1 MYDRKIARVA
11 HIFTVSLS
19 ALLLFLV
26 QPMLAGLLL
35 PRHGG
40 VAGVWAV
47 AMFFF
52 PAVLLLGYAYAS
64 IAARQPRLAACVALV
79 SLLFL
84 PLRVPVMGGQSHPV
98 WTLLAELTA
107 SVGIPFFVLS
117 ATSPTVQS
125 WFGSYR
131 LYALSNA
138 ASLVALLAYPFA
150 IEPHLARSR
159 QLVVWSAAYAVYV
172 LAFVYTAWR
181 ATPIPASG
189 DEDTASDWPLWIG
202 LSAIPAALWLAVANQ
217 ISQSVAPV
225 PLLWILPLGT
235 YLLTLILCFE
245 GNWYRPWLFKWLL
258 TPAIAALMFASKQ
271 HHWNTSLPLGVGLFL
286 GGLFVCAMI
295 CHGELA
301 ARKPHAARPVR
312 FYLSIAIGGA
322 LGTAFVSLLAP
333 ALFSDHTE
341 FHIAVVACVV
351 AGFGLLF
358 IRLTR
363 GNLVRLVAVATAA
376 FAYAEYEQGGGLRVR
391 NFYGILEVQ
400 DKPDIRLLS
409 NGTIIHGVQFRDPAR
424 TRSATAYYATETAVG
439 QILAKAVAPRRVG
452 VVGLGIG
459 TLSAYANDQDTYR
472 FYEINPAVVDM
483 AQKHFLF
490 LRQSKGRT
498 EIVLDDARLA
508 MEREQPQSYDVLV
521 IDAFS
526 GDAVPTHLLT
536 REAFQVYFRHLKP
549 DGVLALHVTGKY
561 VNLAPVAEAIAAS
574 LGWKARTI
582 VNSPV
587 AEKQVFA
594 ATWVIVEGR
603 TDRHPQS
610 NAWTDDRVALWDVL
624 RR

>member
-52 PAVLLLGYAYAS
+52 PAVLLAGYAHAS
-64 IAARQPRLAACVALV
+64 VASRKPKVAAAVALA
-79 SLLFL
+79 SLIFL
-84 PLRVPVMGGQSHPV
+84 PIRVPALDGQAHPV
-98 WTLLAELTA
+98 WTLLAELMG
-107 SVGIPFFVLS
+107 SIGVPFFVLS
-117 ATSPTVQS
+117 STSPTVQS

-131 LYALSNA
+131 LYAVSNA

-150 IEPHLARSR
+150 IEPNLARST
-159 QLVVWSAAYAVYV
+159 QLTAWSVAYAVYV
-172 LAFVYTAWR
+172 ASFVYTSWKA
-181 ATPIPASG
+181 APASSSG
-189 DEDTASDWPLWIG
+189 DEADTADWPLWIG
-202 LSAIPAALWLAVANQ
+202 LSAIPAALWLAVASQ

-225 PLLWILPLGT
+225 PLLWILPLAT

-312 FYLSIAIGGA
+312 FYLAMACGGA

-333 ALFSDHTE
+333 AVFSDHTE
-341 FHIAVVACVV
+341 FHVAVVACVV

-358 IRLTR
+358 VKLTR
-363 GNLVRLVAVATAA
+363 GNLVRLTVVAAAA
-376 FAYAEYEQGGGLRVR
+376 FAYAQYEQGGGLRVR

-400 DKPDIRLLS
+400 DKPDVRLLS
-409 NGTIIHGVQFRDPAR
+409 NGTIIHGVQFHDPSR
-424 TRSATAYYATETAVG
+424 TRFPTAYYATETAIG
-439 QILAKAVAPRRVG
+439 QILGKASAPRRVG
-452 VVGLGIG
+452 IVGLGIG
-459 TLSAYANDQDTYR
+459 TLSAYANEQDTYR
-472 FYEINPAVVDM
+472 FYEINPAVVDI

-498 EIVLDDARLA
+498 EVVIEDARLA
-508 MEREQPQSYDVLV
+508 MEREQSQNYDVLV

-561 VNLAPVAEAIAAS
+561 VNLAPVAESIAVS
-574 LGWKARTI
+574 LGWQARTI

-587 AEKQVFA
+587 PDKQVFA
-594 ATWVIVEGR
+594 ATWVVVQGR
-603 TDRHPQS
+603 TDPRPQAH
-610 NAWTDDRVALWDVL
+610 AWTDDRVALWDVI